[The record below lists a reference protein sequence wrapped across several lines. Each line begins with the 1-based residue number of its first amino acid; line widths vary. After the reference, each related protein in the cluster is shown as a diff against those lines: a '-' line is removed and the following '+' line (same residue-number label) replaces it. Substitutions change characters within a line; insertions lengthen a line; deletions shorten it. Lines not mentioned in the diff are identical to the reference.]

1 MVDCGR
7 DWQGQLA
14 RIKPAAIVLT
24 HAHPDH
30 AGGLRRG
37 VGCPVFASPETWAVI
52 DHYPI
57 PECVAV
63 EPRVRFEVQGVHF
76 EAFPVEH
83 SVRAPAVGFRIETR
97 HAAVFYA
104 PDLVSIVDEREAL
117 TDLDLYV
124 GDGAAITR
132 SIVRYRDGRAIGH
145 ASIRAQLDW
154 CAAAG
159 VRRAVFTHCGSEI
172 VKGDTRATNR
182 KVAELGAER
191 RVEARVARDG
201 LELAFRGGK
210 PSGLPSR
217 GSG

>member
-7 DWQGQLA
+7 DWQSQLP
-14 RIKPAAIVLT
+14 RINPAAIVLT

-30 AGGLRRG
+30 AGGLHRG
-37 VGCPVFASPETWAVI
+37 ACYPVFASTETWALI
-52 DHYPI
+52 GHYPI
-57 PECVAV
+57 PERVAV
-63 EPRVRFEVQGVHF
+63 EPRSRFEVQGVHF

-83 SVRAPAVGFRIETR
+83 SVRAPAVGFRIETP
-97 HAAVFYA
+97 HTAVFYA
-104 PDLVSIVDEREAL
+104 PDLVAIVDEQEAL

-145 ASIRAQLDW
+145 ASIRVQLDW

-159 VRRAVFTHCGSEI
+159 VRRAIFTHCGSEI
-172 VKGDTRATNR
+172 VKGDTRATNT

-191 RVEARVARDG
+191 QIEARVARDG
-201 LELAFRGGK
+201 LELE
-210 PSGLPSR
+210 LP
-217 GSG
+217 